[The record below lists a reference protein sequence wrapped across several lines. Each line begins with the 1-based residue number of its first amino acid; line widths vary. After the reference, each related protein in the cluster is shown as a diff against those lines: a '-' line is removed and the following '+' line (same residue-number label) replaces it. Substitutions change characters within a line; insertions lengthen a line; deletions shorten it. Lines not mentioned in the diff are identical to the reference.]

1 VENLQYIYVDDE
13 STTMD
18 VLRQGLRS
26 RRVQSTQYNMSSS
39 RSHAIFQMYLDF
51 EERDFEN
58 TANGTASDDASLKDN
73 TWKTSADMNGNGTGK
88 KFDVRR
94 RVLTFV
100 DLAGSERVQTHHQAK
115 SKTQF
120 KESVTINKSIS
131 ALGNCIQAL
140 ASMSLAGE
148 EAEDANGFLTGQAT
162 GGVKRASH
170 VPFRDCKLTR
180 LLAEPL
186 GGNSKTCIIVNIG
199 PCSYNYEETNSTMK
213 FARRSVNGCM
223 W

>member
-1 VENLQYIYVDDE
+1 
-13 STTMD
+13 
-18 VLRQGLRS
+18 
-26 RRVQSTQYNMSSS
+26 
-39 RSHAIFQMYLDF
+39 
-51 EERDFEN
+51 
-58 TANGTASDDASLKDN
+58 
-73 TWKTSADMNGNGTGK
+73 
-88 KFDVRR
+88 
-94 RVLTFV
+94 
-100 DLAGSERVQTHHQAK
+100 
-115 SKTQF
+115 
-120 KESVTINKSIS
+120 VTINKSIS

-148 EAEDANGFLTGQAT
+148 EAEDANGFLTAQVA

-213 FARRSVNGCM
+213 FAKRYAYSPAFR
-223 W
+223 